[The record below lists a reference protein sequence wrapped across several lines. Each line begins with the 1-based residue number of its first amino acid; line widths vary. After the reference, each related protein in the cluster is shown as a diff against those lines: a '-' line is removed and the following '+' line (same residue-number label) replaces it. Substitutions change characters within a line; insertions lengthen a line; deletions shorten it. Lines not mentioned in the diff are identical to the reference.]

1 MLIVNPSTLFSDRSF
16 QFSALVLLICLA
28 IGSRADVPAEQ
39 EAEVEHLISYLAESD
54 CQMVRNGKS
63 HNGTDGANHV
73 RRKYA
78 HFRKE
83 ISSTEDF
90 IRYSATKST
99 LSSRYYEVQC
109 PGEAPVRSQDWLL
122 KELKAYRS
130 Q

>member
-1 MLIVNPSTLFSDRSF
+1 M
-16 QFSALVLLICLA
+16 
-28 IGSRADVPAEQ
+28 
-39 EAEVEHLISYLAESD
+39 EHLINYLADSD

-63 HNGTDGANHV
+63 HDGKYGANHV

-83 ISSTEDF
+83 ISNTEGF

-99 LSSRYYEVQC
+99 LSGRYYEVHC
-109 PGEAPVRSQDWLL
+109 VGEAPVRSSDWLL
-122 KELKAYRS
+122 EELKAYRS

>member
-1 MLIVNPSTLFSDRSF
+1 MSVSSI
-16 QFSALVLLICLA
+16 QFPAFVLLMCVTSGIW
-28 IGSRADVPAEQ
+28 SDVPAEQ
-39 EAEVEHLISYLAESD
+39 EAEVEHLINYLADSD

-63 HNGTDGANHV
+63 HDSKYGANHV

-83 ISSTEDF
+83 ISNTEGF

-99 LSSRYYEVQC
+99 LSGRYYEVHC
-109 PGEAPVRSQDWLL
+109 VGEAPVRSRDWLL
-122 KELKAYRS
+122 EELKAYRS